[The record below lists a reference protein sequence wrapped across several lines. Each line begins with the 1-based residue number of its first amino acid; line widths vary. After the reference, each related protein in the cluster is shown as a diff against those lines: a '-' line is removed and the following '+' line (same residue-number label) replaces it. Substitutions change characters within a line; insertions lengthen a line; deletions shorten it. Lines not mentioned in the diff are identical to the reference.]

1 MAWRRRETSAKTGW
15 LVGGHG
21 LLLDGVSCRCSGL
34 GSEWVLLCA
43 SNGCPVTLALAA
55 YKANGGEDEIDSALV
70 APSDEH
76 DAPKRF
82 ISQQSS
88 SHARPHHD
96 SVLRSQ
102 TEPPLSIPVQE
113 STAAAQDA
121 LVTPGGSP
129 VSSRSPSLPT
139 SVEEESYGSLPGREV
154 FKGDAIPEESDS
166 DPLQHCPPEG
176 NGPSVSPSSSAPQ
189 VGGAQEGRA
198 AETGVRQRVG
208 GSANERSQGLRV
220 RLPSAGTPPPSPHA
234 GEPGVCMHA

>member
-1 MAWRRRETSAKTGW
+1 M
-15 LVGGHG
+15 
-21 LLLDGVSCRCSGL
+21 
-34 GSEWVLLCA
+34 
-43 SNGCPVTLALAA
+43 SNGCSVILALAA
-55 YKANGGEDEIDSALV
+55 YKANGGGDEIDSALV
-70 APSDEH
+70 APSEEH

-88 SHARPHHD
+88 SLDRPHHD

-102 TEPPLSIPVQE
+102 TEPPLPI
-113 STAAAQDA
+113 DD
-121 LVTPGGSP
+121 SP
-129 VSSRSPSLPT
+129 VSSHSPILPT
-139 SVEEESYGSLPGREV
+139 SVEEESYGSLQGREV

-189 VGGAQEGRA
+189 VGGAQGGGA

-208 GSANERSQGLRV
+208 GSANERSQGPRV
-220 RLPSAGTPPPSPHA
+220 QRLPSAGTPPPSPHA

>member
-1 MAWRRRETSAKTGW
+1 M
-15 LVGGHG
+15 
-21 LLLDGVSCRCSGL
+21 
-34 GSEWVLLCA
+34 GSECVLLYG

-55 YKANGGEDEIDSALV
+55 YKANGGGDEIDSALV

-82 ISQQSS
+82 TSQQSS
-88 SHARPHHD
+88 SHDRPHHV
-96 SVLRSQ
+96 SISRSQ
-102 TEPPLSIPVQE
+102 TEPPLPIPVQE

-129 VSSRSPSLPT
+129 LSSRSPSLPT
-139 SVEEESYGSLPGREV
+139 SVEEESYGSLQGREV

-166 DPLQHCPPEG
+166 NPLQHCPPEG

-189 VGGAQEGRA
+189 VGGAQGGGA
-198 AETGVRQRVG
+198 AETGVRHRVG
-208 GSANERSQGLRV
+208 GSANERSQDPRV
-220 RLPSAGTPPPSPHA
+220 QRLPSAGTPPPSPHA